1 MIAKKT
7 ERPVTIWAYL
17 AYGAGDL
24 YGGGTFFLV
33 TTFCMYYLVNVVGL
47 HPFVAGLVPAIGNV
61 WDAISDPL
69 MGYIADNTPQ
79 NRFGKRRVWFLIS
92 IVPIAVSF
100 ILIWFPVSIASERG
114 RFIFYLCAYLFFF
127 TAATV
132 AYIPYAALSA
142 EMTHDFAERNKLNTF
157 RIMFSFISTLTAGL
171 AAQPIIDA
179 YNGSKY
185 GYFVMSIVFALFF
198 ALPWITLYLGTWEL
212 PAAPQPK
219 QKARSFF
226 LNFLFLF
233 RNKSCRLHIAMY
245 VCSYGALDIFM
256 SLVLF
261 YFVDYLGK
269 SSFFIIAQ
277 GSLLIT
283 MMLVLP
289 LYNKLA
295 TKKGHGAA
303 YLTGLTLFV
312 AGLILMSFHRPDT
325 SNVLLI
331 LNVIMM
337 GAGIAGG
344 NLIPHQ
350 LLPFISDID
359 RLITGQNRAG
369 TYSAAMSLTRKL
381 FLGVVIMTV
390 IGSVLSGIGYK
401 NPVPSILTDSQ
412 FQEGVTLCTAH
423 GKDAAVL
430 RRFYTQYSDG
440 NWHLRYISQDTDV
453 IIRTIHKKQ
462 LKKNA
467 NPEYALFFEQH
478 KTFEHIPSAIF
489 EEYILGSLNMKDY
502 QDAERAFFLEC
513 VYQKETDEQTGG
525 YTDEQTGGYTDQQT
539 DRYTY
544 QYVKTPASDVVS
556 KDDLYDLKVLLDSIT
571 FSYQGLGTVQK
582 PQQKAYTLKG
592 VRLAFI
598 FLPLVMLCLGI
609 LFASQFKV
617 TPETHAVIIAE
628 AQRLDDGGSK
638 AAVDPETKRICEL
651 LTGLPYEKLR
661 S

>member
-1 MIAKKT
+1 MTVKNT
-7 ERPVTIWAYL
+7 ERPVTLRAYL

-61 WDAISDPL
+61 WDAVSDPL
-69 MGYIADNTPQ
+69 MGYLADNTPQ

-100 ILIWFPVSIASERG
+100 IMIWFPVSIASESG

-142 EMTHDFAERNKLNTF
+142 EMTHNFAERNKLNTF
-157 RIMFSFISTLTAGL
+157 RLMFSFISTLTAGL
-171 AAQPIIDA
+171 VAQPIIDA

-185 GYFVMSIVFALFF
+185 GYFVMSIFFALFF

-226 LNFLFLF
+226 LNFLSLF

-289 LYNKLA
+289 LYNRIA

-303 YLTGLTLFV
+303 YLTGLSIFV
-312 AGLILMSFHRPDT
+312 TGLVLMSFHRPDT

-331 LNVIMM
+331 LNVIVM

-344 NLIPHQ
+344 NLVPHQ

-401 NPVPSILTDSQ
+401 NPVPSILPDSQ
-412 FQEGVTLCTAH
+412 FQEGISLCSTH
-423 GKDAAVL
+423 GKDPEVL
-430 RRFYTQYSDG
+430 RHFYTKYTDG
-440 NWHLRYISQDTDV
+440 NWYLRYISQDTDA

-462 LKKNA
+462 FKKNA
-467 NPEYALFFEQH
+467 GIEYAAFFEQR
-478 KTFEHIPSAIF
+478 TDFAHIPHAVF
-489 EEYILGSLNMKDY
+489 ENYLLGSLNLADF
-502 QDAERAFFLEC
+502 QDAERAFLLET
-513 VYQKETDEQTGG
+513 VYQKNESG
-525 YTDEQTGGYTDQQT
+525 YT
-539 DRYTY
+539 
-544 QYVKTPASDVVS
+544 KTADPPVVS
-556 KDDLYDLKVLLDSIT
+556 KNDLYDLKVLLDGIRFT
-571 FSYQGLGTVQK
+571 YPGLGTVQK
-582 PQQKAYTLKG
+582 PQQKEYTLKG

-598 FLPLVMLCLGI
+598 LLPLIMLCLG
-609 LFASQFKV
+609 LFFASQFKV
-617 TPETHAVIIAE
+617 TPKTHAVIIAE
-628 AQRLDDGGSK
+628 AQRLDNGGSK
-638 AAVDPETKRICEL
+638 ADVDPETKRICEL

-661 S
+661 M